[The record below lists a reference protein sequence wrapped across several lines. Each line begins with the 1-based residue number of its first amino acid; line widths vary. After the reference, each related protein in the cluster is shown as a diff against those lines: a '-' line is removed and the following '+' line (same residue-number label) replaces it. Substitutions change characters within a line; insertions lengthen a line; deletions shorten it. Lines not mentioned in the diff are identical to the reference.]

1 MVQPIVA
8 DAGPPPGD
16 NPGDWQL
23 HRWTLRYQ
31 RKAHAPFPELEAS
44 FQARQSVRYAV
55 PLRVVTVLFF
65 AVNVVLVYFDWV
77 RFMSGG
83 QAGLGLPPRP
93 VDPAMFSAAT
103 AIRLGGMLP
112 LCVAIL
118 VGVPSISRRS
128 ALVAVSTTVDAVA
141 YAVMVYMIW
150 PGRSQPFFKISPPA
164 AALITETA
172 APSGY
177 GAID

>member
-1 MVQPIVA
+1 MEGGFLLATRCVVA
-8 DAGPPPGD
+8 LYFIYST
-16 NPGDWQL
+16 WRTYYEEL
-23 HRWTLRYQ
+23 HKDK
-31 RKAHAPFPELEAS
+31 RKFYLYFGVS
-44 FQARQSVRYAV
+44 FAV
-55 PLRVVTVLFF
+55 WFF
-65 AVNVVLVYFDWV
+65 A
-77 RFMSGG
+77 
-83 QAGLGLPPRP
+83 
-93 VDPAMFSAAT
+93 
-103 AIRLGGMLP
+103 LP